1 MNDEYDRIQAE
12 MNAELF
18 RLRDENQRLREGIEV
33 ARDFT
38 IQGTINGEP
47 ATIKFCDTT
56 AYLRATAV
64 RSTST

>member
-38 IQGTINGEP
+38 TQGTIDGKP
-47 ATIKFCDTT
+47 ATIRFGDTGV
-56 AYLRATAV
+56 YLRAIAV
-64 RSTST
+64 RAPNP